1 MRLPSATT
9 LAVLGALWLA
19 GCGGTPPGAPAPAS
33 GRSSPD
39 QVVQSFMRAVADSN
53 VAGMAQFWGT
63 ARGSAAS
70 TGQPAD
76 WEKRLTVTQLY
87 LRRAPFKIVGGG
99 STSNDQGRREVQVQ
113 LDRGACQRVV
123 PFVVIL
129 TSSEGWLVNQIDL
142 NAAGTPDRPCDTP
155 RPSP

>member
-9 LAVLGALWLA
+9 LAVFGALWLA
-19 GCGGTPPGAPAPAS
+19 GCGGTPAGAPAPAA
-33 GRSSPD
+33 GRSTPE
-39 QVVQSFMRAVADSN
+39 QAVQSFMQAVVDSN
-53 VAGMAQFWGT
+53 VAAMARFWGT
-63 ARGSAAS
+63 ARGSAAA

-76 WEKRLTVTQLY
+76 WEKRLIVTQLY
-87 LRRAPFKIVGGG
+87 LRRAPFKIVGSG
-99 STSNDQGRREVQVQ
+99 TASNDQGRREIQVQ

-142 NAAGTPDRPCDTP
+142 NAAGTPDRPCDAP